1 MATTTPRNT
10 PTQLMNQAGK
20 FFKVALGIIAGTL
33 ILGAI
38 NTILL
43 IVLITSE

>member
-1 MATTTPRNT
+1 MANDVRPTPSS
-10 PTQLMNQAGK
+10 LMMQAGK
-20 FFKVALGIIAGTL
+20 FFRLALGIIAGTL

-43 IVLITSE
+43 IALITSE